1 MQSKKESIIEA
12 LLNVG
17 SGMLIAFLIMQFIL
31 APTLGV
37 QISPGQNGIVTI
49 VLTVVSI
56 CRGYLWRRMFN
67 KIAKRRMEKR
77 IKELQNQKD
86 F

>member
-31 APTLGV
+31 APMLGV

-49 VLTVVSI
+49 VLTIVSI